1 MKRVVT
7 ILFVVVALAAVGGG
21 FYAARSRSSV
31 EFSSTT
37 AERKTLFQSVE
48 ETGQV
53 KASFEGTYGFEIS
66 GSVATIYKNVGD
78 IVVPGELIAELNN
91 TAQTQ
96 SLRQAEAS
104 LASDQA
110 LLNRELAGVSDQ
122 RKSES
127 LAAITQAE
135 ASFAQAKA
143 QLLQTIAEGENAIST
158 AQRAV
163 ETADNELRIAEETGV
178 SKITQDAYADA
189 LNSMNTSLGALRDA
203 LTASDNILGID
214 NTLANDNLENAIGV
228 VSQQTL
234 IRAEQLYP
242 LVKQATNI
250 VETNLFSIKSASNHS
265 AIDTTLLLVEN
276 ALTEMRQLL
285 IAINSLLSTAPAIG
299 ITQASLDTYRS
310 GIITNISNINAQL
323 TNNTNAMQAIDGA
336 ATSLLSLQIALNK
349 ANQGLSSTILQTEAK
364 KSVAEANVTIQSAAL
379 DKAKAAHESLIAPP
393 RAVDIGSLRASVQR
407 SNAAV
412 IAAQKEREKTQL
424 RAIATGTISRLDI
437 EPGENVTA
445 NTPIVTILSDAL
457 YVELDISE
465 SDIAKVT
472 LGDGAKITLDA
483 FGDDVVFSGHVK
495 MIDPAETE
503 ISGVV
508 YYKSK
513 ILFDDSEVSSIKPG
527 MTANVRIITE
537 ERPNVIVIPLR
548 AVIRDNGK
556 TFVRVVTN
564 AERGEFEARD
574 VTIGL
579 RGDEG
584 QTEILS
590 GLTEGVEVITFI
602 QE

>member
-1 MKRVVT
+1 
-7 ILFVVVALAAVGGG
+7 
-21 FYAARSRSSV
+21 
-31 EFSSTT
+31 
-37 AERKTLFQSVE
+37 
-48 ETGQV
+48 
-53 KASFEGTYGFEIS
+53 
-66 GSVATIYKNVGD
+66 
-78 IVVPGELIAELNN
+78 
-91 TAQTQ
+91 
-96 SLRQAEAS
+96 
-104 LASDQA
+104 
-110 LLNRELAGVSDQ
+110 
-122 RKSES
+122 
-127 LAAITQAE
+127 
-135 ASFAQAKA
+135 
-143 QLLQTIAEGENAIST
+143 
-158 AQRAV
+158 
-163 ETADNELRIAEETGV
+163 
-178 SKITQDAYADA
+178 
-189 LNSMNTSLGALRDA
+189 MNTSLGALRDA